1 MEILVRHT
9 VSIFIT
15 IGILFPFIVLNIVFN
30 TVVYES
36 ETLIIIIMCLYTTVL
51 ISNKGYT

>member
-1 MEILVRHT
+1 MEILIRHS

-15 IGILFPFIVLNIVFN
+15 IGILFPFILLNTIFN
-30 TVVYES
+30 TVVYKS

>member
-15 IGILFPFIVLNIVFN
+15 IGILFPFILLNTIFN

-51 ISNKGYT
+51 ILNKGYT

>member
-1 MEILVRHT
+1 MEILIRHS

-15 IGILFPFIVLNIVFN
+15 IGILFPFILLNTIFN
-30 TVVYES
+30 TVVYKS

-51 ISNKGYT
+51 ILNKGYT

>member
-1 MEILVRHT
+1 MEILIRHS

-15 IGILFPFIVLNIVFN
+15 IGILFPFILLNTIFN

-51 ISNKGYT
+51 ILNKGYT